1 MIPAGSTLHLP
12 PLRDRAEDIPLL
24 VERFWSDLQRKYTR
38 LGPELTKEALVRLAQ
53 LPWPGNVR
61 QLRTTVEKL
70 FVLARESRVT
80 APEVTAAVETGPGA
94 ASQALTDAFLSIPD
108 YREARRAFETRYL
121 TSKLQE
127 NAGNVTRT
135 AERIGLQRQSLQEKI
150 KELEIR
156 PER

>member
-1 MIPAGSTLHLP
+1 
-12 PLRDRAEDIPLL
+12 LRERAEDTPLL
-24 VERFWSDLQRKYTR
+24 VERFWSDLKRKYKR
-38 LGPELTKEALVRLAQ
+38 PGPELTKEALVRLAQ

-61 QLRTTVEKL
+61 QLRNTVEKL
-70 FVLARESRVT
+70 FVLAHDSKVT
-80 APEVTAAVETGPGA
+80 APEVTAAVETGSGPV
-94 ASQALTDAFLSIPD
+94 SQALADAFLSIPD

-150 KELEIR
+150 KELKIHPMR
-156 PER
+156 